1 MPASRIWKGLAAV
14 LLGLLFGAP
23 PALAA
28 PTGQPFPWQLNF
40 QPAASPVMA
49 NIEDFHRLLLY
60 LITAISVFV
69 LALLLIVI
77 VRFNRRANPA
87 PSKTEHNT
95 LLEVAWTVIPVIV
108 LVIIAIP
115 SFKLLYYEADIPKPD
130 VTLKAI
136 GHQWSWSYQYPGQ
149 GDFEIASNGLT
160 SMQAAGGTALDVAK
174 AKGEPTLLGVDNPIY
189 VPVNKV
195 VKVVTTSA
203 DVIHSW
209 TIPAFGVKMDAVP
222 GRLNETWFKATQ
234 LGTFYGQCSELCGVA
249 HAFMP
254 IEVKVVSDSD
264 YSNWLASHKKTA
276 SNGAVHLAAK

>member
-160 SMQAAGGTALDVAK
+160 SMQAAGGTAPDVAK

>member
-1 MPASRIWKGLAAV
+1 MAASPIRAGFGGA
-14 LLGLLFGAP
+14 LLSLLFAAS

-69 LALLLIVI
+69 LALLVFVM
-77 VRFNRRANPA
+77 VRFNRRVHPA

-95 LLEVAWTVIPVIV
+95 LLEVVWTVVPVIV

-130 VTLKAI
+130 VTVKAI

-149 GDFEIASNGLT
+149 GDFELPSNGLT
-160 SMQAAGGTALDVAK
+160 TMQAANGSAPDAAK

-189 VPVNKV
+189 VPVNRV

-254 IEVKVVSDSD
+254 IEVKVVSDVD
-264 YSNWLASHKKTA
+264 YNNWLASHKKTA
-276 SNGAVHLAAK
+276 SNAAVHLAAK